1 MSNEASEAQTTLNE
15 LTHRLRELG
24 ASDELIAVIH
34 PHIFSA
40 YTKETEQMAKRFHN
54 GPVHMHT
61 FADELAF
68 LTRRLQG
75 LGVAM
80 LGLADE
86 HRNDPYIEGVCQLV
100 TDIEDNAHRLSAT
113 FDVLWQQQ
121 RKDAK

>member
-1 MSNEASEAQTTLNE
+1 MSNDKSEPQTTLSE

-34 PHIFSA
+34 PHIYAA
-40 YTKETEQMAKRFHN
+40 YTKEAEQLAKRFHS

-61 FADELAF
+61 FADELSY

-80 LGLADE
+80 LGLAEE
-86 HRNDPYIEGVCQLV
+86 HKNDPYIEGVCQLV
-100 TDIEDNAHRLSAT
+100 TDIEDNAHRLSDT
-113 FDVLWQQQ
+113 FNVLWQQQ
-121 RKDAK
+121 RADAK